1 MTNSDLRLLLIEML
15 KERVEDSHPDDE
27 VELTGLEVSLILYLL
42 QEDK

>member
-27 VELTGLEVSLILYLL
+27 VELTGAEASLILYFI